1 MPYRRVGA
9 PTFGGCLGDGS
20 LRYLFENYALDT
32 DRRELLSGAELVAIP
47 PQVFDLLEYL
57 IRNRERVVSKDDL
70 IEAIWNGR
78 IVSETAL
85 TTRLNAARNAIGD
98 SGEEQRLIR
107 TLPRKGFRFVGIVQ
121 EVEKPGGL
129 EVTEHLEE
137 SPKLALPDKP
147 SIAVLPF
154 ENMSGEVEQ
163 EYLAD
168 GIVDDITTALS
179 RFRSLFVIARHSSF
193 TYKGHAVDIKQV
205 GRELGVRY
213 VLEGSV
219 RKAADKIRIACQLID
234 ATTGA
239 HLWADRFD
247 GGLSDIF
254 ALQDEITVN
263 VVSAIHPKLLQAE
276 IDLAARRPNSISA
289 YDLYLQATAHYHAM
303 NREEVAEAL
312 RLLYRALEIDP
323 RYSRAASLA
332 TVCHT
337 INLMQRWAIDP
348 QSDIKEAARLAQLVL
363 SIDEHDADT
372 LACVGLAKAYVW
384 GDFDAAIDMVNQA
397 VALNPNSAAAWG
409 FRGVTCVY
417 IGQAQEAVW
426 SFERSIRLNPLDP
439 TLFVTYSMLG
449 VALIDLRRFE
459 EAVTAATKALR
470 KNKTFGLANRCLA
483 AALAHLGRDAEA
495 KRMVAQILEIEPG
508 FRISDLLSRS
518 GKWPQSYFE
527 GLRKAGLPE

>member
-1 MPYRRVGA
+1 M
-9 PTFGGCLGDGS
+9 
-20 LRYLFENYALDT
+20 RYLFENCSFDT
-32 DRRELLSGAELVAIP
+32 DRRELRRGAEPVNIP
-47 PQVFDLLEYL
+47 PQVFDLLDYL
-57 IRNRERVVSKDDL
+57 IRNREHVVSKDDL
-70 IEAIWNGR
+70 IEAIWRGR

-85 TTRLNAARNAIGD
+85 TTRLNAARTAIGD
-98 SGEEQRLIR
+98 SGEEQRLIK
-107 TLPRKGFRFVGIVQ
+107 TLPRKGFRFVGPVQ
-121 EVEKPGGL
+121 ETHGSASAAVAGPP
-129 EVTEHLEE
+129 E
-137 SPKLALPDKP
+137 SPPKPTLALPDKP

-154 ENMSGEVEQ
+154 ENMSGDVEQ

-179 RFRSLFVIARHSSF
+179 WFRSLFVIARHSSF

-219 RKAADKIRIACQLID
+219 RKSAEKIRIACQLID

-247 GGLSDIF
+247 GDLSDIF

-263 VVSAIHPKLLQAE
+263 VIAAIHPKLLQAE
-276 IDLAARRPNSISA
+276 IDLVARRPNSVSA
-289 YDLYLQATAHYHAM
+289 YDLYLRATAHYHAM

-348 QSDIKEAARLAQLVL
+348 QSDVKEAARLAQLVL

-372 LACVGLAKAYVW
+372 LACVGLAKAYVS
-384 GDFDAAIDMVNQA
+384 GDFDAAIDLVNQA
-397 VALNPNSAAAWG
+397 VALNPNSATAWG

-417 IGQAQEAVW
+417 IGQAQEAVG

-449 VALIDLRRFE
+449 VAFIDLRRFE
-459 EAVTAATKALR
+459 EAVAAATKALR

-495 KRMVAQILEIEPG
+495 KKIVVQILEIEPG

>member
-1 MPYRRVGA
+1 
-9 PTFGGCLGDGS
+9 
-20 LRYLFENYALDT
+20 LRYLFEEYAFDT
-32 DRRELLSGAELVAIP
+32 ERRELHRGVDVVSVT
-47 PQVFDLLEYL
+47 PQVFDLLDYL
-57 IRNRERVVSKDDL
+57 IRNREHVVSKDDL
-70 IEAIWNGR
+70 INAIWNGR
-78 IVSETAL
+78 IISDTAL
-85 TTRLNAARNAIGD
+85 ATRLNAARTAIGD

-107 TLPRKGFRFVGIVQ
+107 TLSRKGFRFVGIVQ
-121 EVEKPGGL
+121 VVEKPGGL
-129 EVTEHLEE
+129 EVAEHLEE
-137 SPKLALPDKP
+137 LPKPALALPDKP

-154 ENMSGEVEQ
+154 ENMSGDVEQ
-163 EYLAD
+163 EYFAD

-179 RFRSLFVIARHSSF
+179 WFRSLFVIARHSSF
-193 TYKGHAVDIKQV
+193 TYKGRAVDIKQV

-219 RKAADKIRIACQLID
+219 RKAAEKIRIVCRLID

-247 GGLSDIF
+247 GDLGDIF
-254 ALQDEITVN
+254 ALQDKLTVN
-263 VVSAIHPKLLQAE
+263 VISAIHPRLLQAE

-303 NREEVAEAL
+303 NREGVVEAL
-312 RLLYRALEIDP
+312 RLLYRALEIDA

-337 INLMQRWAIDP
+337 VNLMQRWTIDP
-348 QSDIKEAARLAQLVL
+348 QSDVKEAARLAQLVL
-363 SIDEHDADT
+363 SIDEHDAET
-372 LACVGLAKAYVW
+372 LACVGLAKAYVSS
-384 GDFDAAIDMVNQA
+384 DFDAAIDMVDQA
-397 VALNPNSAAAWG
+397 VALNPNSATAWG
-409 FRGVTCVY
+409 FRGVTCLY
-417 IGQAQEAVW
+417 LGQAQEAVW
-426 SFERSIRLNPLDP
+426 SFERSIRLNPIDP

-449 VALIDLRRFE
+449 VAFIDLRRFE
-459 EAVTAATKALR
+459 EAVAAATKALR

-495 KRMVAQILEIEPG
+495 KRMVAQILELEPG